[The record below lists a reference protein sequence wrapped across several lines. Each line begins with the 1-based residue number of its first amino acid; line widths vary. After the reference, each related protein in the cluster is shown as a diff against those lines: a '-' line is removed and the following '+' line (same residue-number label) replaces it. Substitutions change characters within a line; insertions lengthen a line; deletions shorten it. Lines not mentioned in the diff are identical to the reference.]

1 MKKLIRHV
9 ALSAAIAAGSIAGT
23 NYLLAYEKAAK
34 LTPEDIKRLQI
45 EKPLR
50 GGINLDGL
58 SDDALWGL
66 IRFNMTDEKPR
77 VAVEPPV
84 KVLPSEPPPVFGRGF
99 EPATPG
105 GAAGD
110 SKPDAKIEPVKVGDT
125 IAKTDF
131 AVKPKELS
139 AQVKKGLEYLVKG
152 QQEDGGWNQG
162 GGWRNNSGG
171 RVEGKTVE
179 DPSDIG
185 NTCFVLLALVR
196 AGNTATEGEY
206 KDAVKKGLKFVI
218 SKVEKADKDSLYVT
232 DVKGTQ
238 LQSKIGQYVDTFLV
252 NLVLAE
258 YRGKSGD
265 QEKALVAALEK
276 TMTKIVRH
284 QTADGGF
291 AGNAGWAPTLSVGI
305 ANKSLVRARE
315 RGAKVDD
322 DALKRVMAQA
332 KGAATG
338 TAPAAVPPGAGG
350 AAATEPARLAG
361 AAGDAGVMLYRSS
374 QGAGNTQ
381 DFLNTLRL
389 DATKAREVL
398 KDANAPKEAKQKA
411 EQKLNDLQKA
421 EDENDKVQGE
431 LAKNVRNESFVA
443 GFGNNGGEE
452 FLSFMN
458 ISETLV
464 LIGGKDWADWDAK
477 MVKGLEKAQDK
488 DGSWQGHHCITGKT
502 FCTAGALLVLMADRT
517 PFPVDVIKAAKEKR
531 EKKPEPE
538 PKK

>member
-1 MKKLIRHV
+1 MKKLIRPV
-9 ALSAAIAAGSIAGT
+9 ALAVALGAGGIAGT
-23 NYLLAYEKAAK
+23 NALF
-34 LTPEDIKRLQI
+34 
-45 EKPLR
+45 
-50 GGINLDGL
+50 G
-58 SDDALWGL
+58 DD
-66 IRFNMTDEKPR
+66 KPR
-77 VAVEPPV
+77 TLSTEPPV
-84 KVLPSEPPPVFGRGF
+84 VVGRVEPGRAA
-99 EPATPG
+99 PA
-105 GAAGD
+105 AAD
-110 SKPDAKIEPVKVGDT
+110 SKGDASVSPVKVGDT

-139 AQVKKGLEYLVKG
+139 EAVKKGLEYLVKG

-162 GGWRNNSGG
+162 GGWRNNTGGG

-185 NTCFVLLALVR
+185 NTCFVLLALLR
-196 AGNTATEGEY
+196 AGNTAAEGPY

-218 SKVEKADKDSLYVT
+218 DRVEKADKDSLYVT

-265 QEKALVAALEK
+265 AEKRLVAALEK

-291 AGNAGWAPTLSVGI
+291 TGNAGWAPTLSVGI
-305 ANKSLVRARE
+305 ANKGLVRARE
-315 RGAKVDD
+315 RGAQVDGQ
-322 DALKRVMAQA
+322 ALERAMAQA

-338 TAPAAVPPGAGG
+338 EAPKAVPTGPADAKAPV
-350 AAATEPARLAG
+350 AAFARPLAG
-361 AAGDAGVMLYRSS
+361 PAGDAGVALYRAS
-374 QGAGNTQ
+374 QGASNTQ
-381 DFLNTLRL
+381 DVLNTLRF
-389 DATKAREVL
+389 DGAKAREVL
-398 KDANAPKEAKQKA
+398 KDTNAPKAAREMA
-411 EQKLNDLQKA
+411 EKKLGELQKA
-421 EDENDKVQGE
+421 EDANDKVQAD
-431 LAKNVRNESFVA
+431 LASNVRNESFVA

-464 LIGGKDWADWDAK
+464 LIGGKDWEEWDGK

-502 FCTAGALLVLMADRT
+502 FCTSGAILVLMADRT
-517 PFPVDVIKAAKEKR
+517 PFPIEVIKAAKEKR
-531 EKKPEPE
+531 DNKPAPEKK
-538 PKK
+538 

>member
-1 MKKLIRHV
+1 MKNLLRQLT
-9 ALSAAIAAGSIAGT
+9 AAAAIGAGALAGT
-23 NYLLAYEKAAK
+23 DYLLA
-34 LTPEDIKRLQI
+34 
-45 EKPLR
+45 
-50 GGINLDGL
+50 
-58 SDDALWGL
+58 
-66 IRFNMTDEKPR
+66 DEKPKTT
-77 VAVEPPV
+77 AEDV
-84 KVLPSEPPPVFGRGF
+84 KKAIGDPAAPGRAQNAN
-99 EPATPG
+99 PM
-105 GAAGD
+105 GD
-110 SKPDAKIEPVKVGDT
+110 SKPDTNVAPVKVTDE

-131 AVKPKELS
+131 AVKPKPLS
-139 AQVKKGLEYLVKG
+139 DAVKKGLAYLVKC

-162 GGWRNNSGG
+162 GGWRNADAG
-171 RVEGKTVE
+171 RVEGKNVE

-185 NTCFVLLALVR
+185 NTCFVLIALLR
-196 AGNTATEGEY
+196 AGNTPTEGEY

-238 LQSKIGQYVDTFLV
+238 LQGKIGQYVDTFLV

-258 YRGKSGD
+258 FRGKAGD
-265 QEKALVAALEK
+265 QEKVLVAALEK

-305 ANKSLVRARE
+305 CNKSIVRARE

-322 DALKRVMAQA
+322 EALKRVMAQA
-332 KGAATG
+332 KGAANN
-338 TAPAAVPPGAGG
+338 TAPAAVPPAAGAGG
-350 AAATEPARLAG
+350 AAFDPVARPLAG
-361 AAGDAGVMLYRSS
+361 AAGDAGVTLYRDS
-374 QGAGNTQ
+374 QGRGNFQ
-381 DFLNTLRL
+381 DVVNSLRL
-389 DATKAREVL
+389 DGEKAKQVL
-398 KDANAPKEAKQKA
+398 KDSKATKEEKEKA
-411 EQKLNDLQKA
+411 EKKLTELKQA
-421 EDENDKVQGE
+421 EADNDKVQGQ
-431 LAKNVRNESFVA
+431 LAMNVRNEQFVA

-464 LIGGKDWADWDAK
+464 LIGGKDWDEWDAK

-517 PFPVDVIKAAKEKR
+517 PFPVEVIKAAKEKR
-531 EKKPEPE
+531 EKKPEPKPE
-538 PKK
+538 PDKK

>member
-1 MKKLIRHV
+1 MKTLIRPL
-9 ALSAAIAAGSIAGT
+9 ALAAALGTGGIAGT
-23 NYLLAYEKAAK
+23 NMILA
-34 LTPEDIKRLQI
+34 
-45 EKPLR
+45 
-50 GGINLDGL
+50 
-58 SDDALWGL
+58 
-66 IRFNMTDEKPR
+66 DEKPR
-77 VAVEPPV
+77 AASGPPVKTLPGEPPTRGAPPLGPGPVEPNAGAGDSKADATIPPV
-84 KVLPSEPPPVFGRGF
+84 KV
-99 EPATPG
+99 T
-105 GAAGD
+105 
-110 SKPDAKIEPVKVGDT
+110 DT

-139 AQVKKGLEYLVKG
+139 GAVKKGLEYLIKS

-162 GGWRNNSGG
+162 GGWRVGNAGGG
-171 RVEGKTVE
+171 RVDGPKVE

-185 NTCFVLLALVR
+185 NTCFALLALLR
-196 AGNTATEGEY
+196 AGNTPTEGPY
-206 KDAVKKGLKFVI
+206 KDAVKKGLAFVI

-232 DVKGTQ
+232 DVRGTQ

-258 YRGKSGD
+258 FRGKSGE
-265 QEKALVAALEK
+265 QEKPLVAALEK

-322 DALKRVMAQA
+322 KALERAMAQA

-338 TAPAAVPPGAGG
+338 TAPAAVPVPAAGG
-350 AAATEPARLAG
+350 IAAGRARVAG
-361 AAGDAGVMLYRSS
+361 PAGDAGIALYRAS

-381 DFLNTLRL
+381 DVLNSLRF
-389 DATKAREVL
+389 DGAKAREVL
-398 KDANAPKEAKQKA
+398 KDAKAPAAEKQMAQKKLDQLDRA
-411 EQKLNDLQKA
+411 EKD
-421 EDENDKVQGE
+421 NDKVQAD

-464 LIGGKDWADWDAK
+464 LTGGKDWEDWDAK

-517 PFPVDVIKAAKEKR
+517 PFPVEVIKAAREKR
-531 EKKPEPE
+531 EKVNAPAPD
-538 PKK
+538 KK

>member
-1 MKKLIRHV
+1 MKKLFRPLSLAA
-9 ALSAAIAAGSIAGT
+9 ALGLGGIAGT
-23 NYLLAYEKAAK
+23 NALLA
-34 LTPEDIKRLQI
+34 
-45 EKPLR
+45 
-50 GGINLDGL
+50 
-58 SDDALWGL
+58 DD
-66 IRFNMTDEKPR
+66 KPR
-77 VAVEPPV
+77 GLPTEPPV
-84 KVLPSEPPPVFGRGF
+84 VTGRGSA
-99 EPATPG
+99 PAANTG
-105 GAAGD
+105 GD
-110 SKPDAKIEPVKVGDT
+110 SKADKTVAPVKIGDT

-131 AVKPKELS
+131 AVKPKKLTD
-139 AQVKKGLEYLVKG
+139 AVKKGLEFLVKS

-162 GGWRNNSGG
+162 GGWRNNTGGG
-171 RVEGKTVE
+171 RVEGKTIE

-196 AGNTATEGEY
+196 AGNSATEGPY

-218 SKVEKADKDSLYVT
+218 GRVEKADKDSLYVT

-265 QEKALVAALEK
+265 QEKQLVAALEK

-291 AGNAGWAPTLSVGI
+291 AGNAGWAPTLSVGL
-305 ANKSLVRARE
+305 ANKGLVRARE
-315 RGAKVDD
+315 RGAQVDD
-322 DALKRVMAQA
+322 QALKRVMAQA
-332 KGAATG
+332 QGAATG
-338 TAPAAVPPGAGG
+338 TAPTAVPAASAPGG
-350 AAATEPARLAG
+350 AAATDAPRLAG
-361 AAGDAGVMLYRSS
+361 TAGDAGVALYRSS

-381 DFLNTLRL
+381 DFLNTLRV
-389 DATKAREVL
+389 DGAKAREVL
-398 KDANAPKEAKQKA
+398 KDAKAGKADKEMA
-411 EQKLNDLQKA
+411 EKKLGELQKA
-421 EDENDKVQGE
+421 EDNNDKVQAD

-464 LIGGKDWADWDAK
+464 LIGGKDWDEWDAK

-488 DGSWQGHHCITGKT
+488 DGSWQGHHCITGRT
-502 FCTAGALLVLMADRT
+502 FCTSGALLVLMADRT
-517 PFPVDVIKAAKEKR
+517 PFPVEVIKAAKEKR
-531 EKKPEPE
+531 EKQPVPTPE
-538 PKK
+538 KK